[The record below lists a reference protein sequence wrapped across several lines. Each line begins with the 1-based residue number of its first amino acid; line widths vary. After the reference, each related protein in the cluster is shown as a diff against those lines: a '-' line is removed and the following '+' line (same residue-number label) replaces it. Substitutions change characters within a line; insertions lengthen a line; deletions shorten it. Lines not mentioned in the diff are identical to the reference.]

1 MSGEYVAKVPRRDR
15 AETFRHPFG
24 LAPRHN
30 CPVPHFLLTTEID
43 AEPAEVFELAL
54 SVDAHTASMGRS
66 GERAVAGVT
75 SGRLQLGDTVTWKAR
90 HFGFPFRMTSVIS
103 SWDPPRSFVDEQTQ
117 GPFAAWRRVHR
128 FEPAG
133 EGRTRMVAVVVF
145 SSPLGAL
152 GGTGRCPGPLPTA
165 TCAGSSSSAMRGY
178 VRRFRQVEPLG
189 SAWGARVTGAGE
201 RARGSARDARGQSL
215 RVSPAWRN
223 ASSHRDSVVHPDRSP

>member
-103 SWDPPRSFVDEQTQ
+103 SWDPRAVLRRRADARPVR
-117 GPFAAWRRVHR
+117 GLAARPSL
-128 FEPAG
+128 EPAG

-152 GGTGRCPGPLPTA
+152 GGLVDALVLDRY
-165 TCAGSSSSAMRGY
+165 MR
-178 VRRFRQVEPLG
+178 RLVE
-189 SAWGARVTGAGE
+189 
-201 RARGSARDARGQSL
+201 Q
-215 RVSPAWRN
+215 RN
-223 ASSHRDSVVHPDRSP
+223 AWLREALQAG